1 MKYIKPKKENKKKV
15 SLELSTRT
23 LAILEHYS
31 KYTQYSQEEIQD
43 MFLLNLLED
52 TDFIEWV
59 NKQRYNKKILASLYD
74 TISDSELKD
83 NETKEIVR

>member
-23 LAILEHYS
+23 LSILEYYS
-31 KYTQYSQEEIQD
+31 KYTQYSQEEILD

-74 TISDSELKD
+74 TISDLELKD

>member
-1 MKYIKPKKENKKKV
+1 
-15 SLELSTRT
+15 
-23 LAILEHYS
+23 
-31 KYTQYSQEEIQD
+31 

-52 TDFIEWV
+52 IDFIEWV

>member
-31 KYTQYSQEEIQD
+31 KYTHYSEEEILD
-43 MFLLNLLED
+43 MFLLNLLD
-52 TDFIEWV
+52 DIDFIEWV

-74 TISDSELKD
+74 TISDSELKN